1 MNNNKLRSA
10 KKKLRT
16 YEEKHPGVKDERYM
30 ELKKNVIKI
39 QVMTIKVEEH
49 NKIMKEEQEKKQRL
63 NDMTDDEFLDM
74 VHSQNAPINA
84 ANKKREKNKKK
95 KAQKKDI
102 ANKEKEEKHKEIYDK
117 VIQPMIA
124 RQIIMSIAEN
134 N

>member
-16 YEEKHPGVKDERYM
+16 YEEKYPGVMDERYM
-30 ELKKNVIKI
+30 ELKRDVIEIQVKVIKA
-39 QVMTIKVEEH
+39 EEH
-49 NKIMKEEQEKKQRL
+49 KKFIQGEQEQKQRL

-74 VHSQNAPINA
+74 MHSQNAPINA

-95 KAQKKDI
+95 KEYKKEI

-124 RQIIMSIAEN
+124 RHIIMSIIEN

>member
-16 YEEKHPGVKDERYM
+16 YETKNPNVKDERYM
-30 ELKKNVIKI
+30 ELKRNVIEI
-39 QVMTIKVEEH
+39 QVKIIKGEEY
-49 NKIMKEEQEKKQRL
+49 NKIKEKKQEHKQRL
-63 NDMTDDEFLDM
+63 NNMTDDEFLDLE
-74 VHSQNAPINA
+74 HSQNAPINA
-84 ANKKREKNKKK
+84 ANKKREKNKTK
-95 KAQKKDI
+95 KAQKKEI

>member
-10 KKKLRT
+10 KKKLRL

-30 ELKKNVIKI
+30 ELKRNVIEI
-39 QVMTIKVEEH
+39 QVMTVKAEEH
-49 NKIMKEEQEKKQRL
+49 KKIMQEEQEQKQRL

-74 VHSQNAPINA
+74 MHSQNAPINA
-84 ANKKREKNKKK
+84 ANKKREKNKTK
-95 KAQKKDI
+95 KAQKKEI
-102 ANKEKEEKHKEIYDK
+102 ENKEKEEKDKEIYDK

>member
-30 ELKKNVIKI
+30 ELKRNVIEIK
-39 QVMTIKVEEH
+39 VMTIKVEEH